1 MACQYDYLIDI
12 YDGAMGKSFLYH
24 DSKPLLE
31 HEHPQIWLQPFECAQ
46 YSVGIM
52 YLICFKL
59 PRPHRYH
66 LKILLLLG
74 AYLDLK
80 Y

>member
-1 MACQYDYLIDI
+1 MACQHDYLIDI
-12 YDGAMGKSFLYH
+12 YDGAMWKSFLYH

-59 PRPHRYH
+59 PRPQTIVVGCIPGPKV
-66 LKILLLLG
+66 LMDI
-74 AYLDLK
+74 
-80 Y
+80 